1 MRSDVRIRP
10 ARGSDEKF
18 ILATAS
24 RLATFGV
31 PAWRTPDE
39 LVESERRTLRAFFA
53 SPAPGAELLVA
64 ERGTDA
70 TSAHGPQSGG
80 PLGFVYVE
88 TQIDYFTLERHGHIG
103 IIAVDESA
111 EGQGVGRAL
120 MDAAAGWARERGFH
134 RLTLNV
140 FQGNARARRLYER
153 AGFEPE
159 TVRYVR
165 AV

>member
-1 MRSDVRIRP
+1 MMVVSEVIMRSDVRIRQ
-10 ARGSDEKF
+10 ARRSDEAF

-24 RLATFGV
+24 RLAAFGL

-39 LVESERRTLRAFFA
+39 LVEGERRTLRAFFA
-53 SPAPGAELLVA
+53 SAPAGAELLIA
-64 ERGTDA
+64 EADDGARA
-70 TSAHGPQSGG
+70 
-80 PLGFVYVE
+80 LGFVYLE
-88 TQIDYFTLERHGHIG
+88 TQIDYFTLERHGHMG
-103 IIAVDESA
+103 IIAVSEAA

-120 MDAAAGWARERGFH
+120 MEAAEAWAHQRGFD

-140 FQGNARARRLYER
+140 FHGNSRARQLYER

-165 AV
+165 RA